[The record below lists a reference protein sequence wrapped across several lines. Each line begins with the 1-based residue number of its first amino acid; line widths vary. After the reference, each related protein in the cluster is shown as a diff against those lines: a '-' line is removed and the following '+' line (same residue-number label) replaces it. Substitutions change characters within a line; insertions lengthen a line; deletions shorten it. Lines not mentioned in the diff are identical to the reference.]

1 MEERESEQQP
11 GFIETSAERPR
22 FASSFICEKI
32 EPCGAEF
39 DGDAAASGGAGAPLR
54 FMWRGREVRVKA
66 VLSSKKTLRPCRN
79 GSGERYVGKH
89 VYRVETDEG
98 EIMMIYRERS
108 GKRKDRW
115 TLYTIEKSR

>member
-1 MEERESEQQP
+1 MEEIQSEP
-11 GFIETSAERPR
+11 LADRPR
-22 FASSFICEKI
+22 FAATFVCEKI

-39 DGDAAASGGAGAPLR
+39 DGAAAASGAVPVPLR
-54 FMWRGREVRVKA
+54 FMWRGREVRVLA

-89 VYRVETDEG
+89 VYRVETEDRA
-98 EIMMIYRERS
+98 IMTLYRERT